1 LFLVEDNP
9 YGKDEESTFNRELML
24 QSSRKSLDGTIEGD
38 YIDVR
43 ILGKGGAL
51 LGWIELSGTTDGK
64 FLDVHTIKCLELLA
78 SVLGIA
84 LTFSETR

>member
-1 LFLVEDNP
+1 
-9 YGKDEESTFNRELML
+9 ML

-84 LTFSETR
+84 LTFSETQ